1 MPENEVLIKYK
12 LNEDVRDILIS
23 YFKTK
28 PFTEVEDAINFLK
41 DSTEIDGQSF
51 RSIISYLSHMP
62 WIEVDSIMKVISST
76 TEKISLQEDEVQPVD
91 ESSTTNS

>member
-23 YFKTK
+23 YLKTK